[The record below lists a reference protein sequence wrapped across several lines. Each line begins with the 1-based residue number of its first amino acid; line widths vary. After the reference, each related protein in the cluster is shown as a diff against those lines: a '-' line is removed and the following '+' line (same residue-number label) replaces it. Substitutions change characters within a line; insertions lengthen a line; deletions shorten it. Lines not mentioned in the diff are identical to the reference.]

1 MHRFLAAAAV
11 TAAFAASASAQQ
23 ADVAR
28 GAELAEACAACHGQ
42 AGVSVEPDIP
52 NLAAQKEAYIAGQLR
67 SFRDGTRS
75 NDLMNAI
82 AAALTDQDIAD
93 LAAHFA
99 GLPGAEPGAT
109 GEGLAGLDGTRVA
122 FPSTFRNRFVKYHI
136 IDFPENMQ
144 VRHYWASPG
153 AAEAAK
159 AGKPMPSGTLILT
172 EVFNARLGPNGQPV
186 KGADGHFE
194 AGELAFYTAMQ
205 KIAGGGASVPELYRN
220 ENWRYAVFTT
230 GRTHK
235 AGTNEARCL
244 ACHKPEAARDY
255 LFTLKQ
261 LAAAAP

>member
-1 MHRFLAAAAV
+1 MHRLLAFAALAAAVVAP
-11 TAAFAASASAQQ
+11 ASAQE
-23 ADVAR
+23 ADPAR
-28 GAELAEACAACHGQ
+28 GAQLAEACAACHGQ
-42 AGVSVEPDIP
+42 AGVSVESDIP
-52 NLAAQKEAYIAGQLR
+52 NLAAQKEAYIAGQIKA
-67 SFRDGTRS
+67 FRDGERT
-75 NDLMNAI
+75 NALMNAI

-109 GEGLAGLDGTRVA
+109 GEGLAALDGTRVV
-122 FPSTFRNRFVKYHI
+122 FPSTYRNRFVKYHV
-136 IDFPENMQ
+136 IDFPDEKQ

-159 AGKPMPSGTLILT
+159 AGKPMPSGTLILA
-172 EVFNARLGPNGQPV
+172 EVFDARLGPDGEPV

-205 KIAGGGASVPELYRN
+205 KIAGGGAPVPEIYRN

-230 GRTHK
+230 GRAHK

-244 ACHKPEAARDY
+244 ACHKPEAAKDY
-255 LFTLKQ
+255 VFTLEQ